1 MYAAAKL
8 FQRGGKYAGIAKER
22 LKRVESI
29 RNTAELVR
37 AALEYNT
44 KARNSDT
51 YLYYIICKGLL
62 KAKGVDI
69 NKISLKDGLL
79 RRKEYNLPNFET
91 VRRTRQKIQQNNPEL
106 AGTEETEVMRTI
118 REEQFK
124 NYARSVK

>member
-1 MYAAAKL
+1 M
-8 FQRGGKYAGIAKER
+8 
-22 LKRVESI
+22 ESI

-37 AALEYNT
+37 AALEYNA

-69 NKISLKDGLL
+69 NEISLKDGLL
-79 RRKEYNLPNFET
+79 HRKEYNLPNFET
-91 VRRTRQKIQQNNPEL
+91 VRRTRQKIQQNNPEF